1 MSMSVSQKKRFDG
14 NPGDTLWFHEM
25 YQEIPHL
32 YVVVTPPVGTPPL
45 AVVVNLTSQRAHS
58 DTTVILQEGDHPF
71 LKDPTAVNYKYARL
85 LSIEWLKKE
94 IDAKIAWAD
103 VPFKPDVLKRIQDG
117 VLQSPFTP
125 HNIKKHFA
133 RAIGLSRTKAG

>member
-1 MSMSVSQKKRFDG
+1 MSVSQKKRFDG
-14 NPGDTLWFHEM
+14 VPGDTLWFHEM

-45 AVVVNLTSQRAHS
+45 AVIVNLTSQRAHS
-58 DTTVILQEGDHPF
+58 DTTLTLHPGDHPF
-71 LKDPTAVNYKYARL
+71 ITNPTAVNYMHARL

-94 IDAKIAWAD
+94 IDAKMAWAD
-103 VPFKPDVLKRIQDG
+103 FPFEPEVLKRIQDG

-125 HNIKKHFA
+125 HNIKQHFV
-133 RAIGLSRTKAG
+133 RAMGLSADTGR